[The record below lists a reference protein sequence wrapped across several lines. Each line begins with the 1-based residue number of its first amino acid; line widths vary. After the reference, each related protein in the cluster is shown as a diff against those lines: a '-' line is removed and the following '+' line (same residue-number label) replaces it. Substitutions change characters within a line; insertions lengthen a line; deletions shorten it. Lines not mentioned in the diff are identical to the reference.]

1 MCILTLYPSS
11 TALPSLAL
19 ELSEGSSSS
28 NSDDDVNGEL
38 LSVLKCYQFIIIL
51 SSITADSV
59 KTVSPA
65 AVNHTLVQ
73 ALMDKI
79 TVDGQSTVIMTIH

>member
-1 MCILTLYPSS
+1 MLFFITLGIIFLN
-11 TALPSLAL
+11 TQRASLNHPRTGV
-19 ELSEGSSSS
+19 EG
-28 NSDDDVNGEL
+28 DVNGEL
-38 LSVLKCYQFIIIL
+38 LSDLKCNQFIIIL

-73 ALMDKI
+73 ALMDKV
-79 TVDGQSTVIMTIH
+79 TVDGQSTIIMTIH